1 MRKTQWFALMLFL
14 ALCICCAQAD
24 VLTFPSD
31 LTTIAEEA
39 FAGDT
44 SLDEAVLPERLNAI
58 GRHAFAY
65 SSLRRV
71 YLPETLNSIGDD
83 AFLGCQDLVAWGYP
97 DTYGEEYCREK
108 GIPYEAI
115 STPAEEFAFSFPNDS
130 EATVTGWMGEGE
142 IVIIPEMADETHRV
156 TAIGNDAFRN
166 NSALKKLYLPT
177 GLVSIGD
184 CAFRDCANL
193 EDVVFH
199 AGLKQIRQ
207 GAFCN
212 CDKLRDVDLPDSVEV
227 IGGGYYGAVGAFQ
240 DCDAL
245 ESFHYP
251 SSLTDAPFY
260 EVWRGNLANC
270 PNLKTVT
277 FSEGVTSIA
286 PGTFCGAAS
295 LEEIDIPGTVTDI
308 GANAFNSCAGLKTV
322 ELPTG
327 LVSIGDCAFR
337 NCANLED
344 VVFHA
349 GLKQIRQGAFCNCDK
364 LRDVDLPDSV
374 EVIGGGYYGAVGA
387 FQDCD
392 ALESFHYP
400 SSLTD
405 APFYE
410 VWRGNL
416 ANCPKFKTVTF
427 GEGVTSIAPGAFCG
441 AASLEE
447 IDIPGTVTDIG
458 ANAFNSCAGLTR
470 IYIPA
475 ATSFIAND
483 AFASHGEALEIW
495 CEYGSTAL
503 QHAVDH
509 SIQYYYLSLVPY
521 LWPSVVYQGEPY
533 SVPGTVCSNY
543 MLTNVNIQLA
553 NGSDGVL
560 LADIS
565 VDPQNETYA
574 LYGDPSAQLD
584 LWHLPLGSYRL
595 TVGAATAKSEERF
608 YSVFFQVKEPPLRI
622 NTNEAKL
629 PINTVYPMEY
639 VRLSGVLT
647 ANYPITD
654 VFCSLLDVENNTMKV
669 YSAQPN
675 AQTLDLTEIAHYF
688 DRFTGD
694 DMNHHFDIRL
704 MVTAHGETVI
714 LSERRMFCS
723 DPHLNPL
730 TDIRLDPLF
739 SRGVTKNLEKR
750 AFWSMRL
757 ASEIYDEA
765 DKFAK
770 EAYMRDYRKEG
781 DRNLVRYGLMW
792 KDIENTDLTYNRLWV
807 IAVEGTV
814 PNSIDQ
820 WVSNLN
826 MGDGSYHQGFMEA
839 ANAVMEGFSQYRTEI
854 EEIRPRDTAATYM
867 PDLVWV
873 VGHSRGAAVANLLG
887 GKLLAEAGFDE
898 SGIYAA
904 CFACPNVFK
913 KSEVPLTPKGTVE
926 VYDIGG
932 DIVPA
937 LPFAAWDYGRYGT
950 EVVINSNVIQNEH
963 FPTVQINT
971 PSDIEPLIR
980 TLSSIPQQYAQALL
994 DIIVEKWENGECPQN
1009 VTGMLQSWLDAMA
1022 ENLANPSVIPTSL
1035 IGKLEQMYKNFTGND
1050 SVLKRGVNSHH
1061 NNTYVTWMYDRY
1073 PNAVY
1078 NDYLANY

>member
-184 CAFRDCANL
+184 CAFRNCANL

-212 CDKLRDVDLPDSVEV
+212 CDKLRDADLPDSVEV

-286 PGTFCGAAS
+286 PGT
-295 LEEIDIPGTVTDI
+295 
-308 GANAFNSCAGLKTV
+308 
-322 ELPTG
+322 
-327 LVSIGDCAFR
+327 
-337 NCANLED
+337 
-344 VVFHA
+344 
-349 GLKQIRQGAFCNCDK
+349 
-364 LRDVDLPDSV
+364 
-374 EVIGGGYYGAVGA
+374 
-387 FQDCD
+387 
-392 ALESFHYP
+392 
-400 SSLTD
+400 
-405 APFYE
+405 
-410 VWRGNL
+410 
-416 ANCPKFKTVTF
+416 
-427 GEGVTSIAPGAFCG
+427 FCG

-584 LWHLPLGSYRL
+584 LWHLPLGLPHHGRL
-595 TVGAATAKSEERF
+595 
-608 YSVFFQVKEPPLRI
+608 
-622 NTNEAKL
+622 
-629 PINTVYPMEY
+629 
-639 VRLSGVLT
+639 
-647 ANYPITD
+647 
-654 VFCSLLDVENNTMKV
+654 
-669 YSAQPN
+669 
-675 AQTLDLTEIAHYF
+675 
-688 DRFTGD
+688 
-694 DMNHHFDIRL
+694 
-704 MVTAHGETVI
+704 
-714 LSERRMFCS
+714 
-723 DPHLNPL
+723 
-730 TDIRLDPLF
+730 
-739 SRGVTKNLEKR
+739 
-750 AFWSMRL
+750 
-757 ASEIYDEA
+757 
-765 DKFAK
+765 
-770 EAYMRDYRKEG
+770 
-781 DRNLVRYGLMW
+781 
-792 KDIENTDLTYNRLWV
+792 
-807 IAVEGTV
+807 
-814 PNSIDQ
+814 
-820 WVSNLN
+820 
-826 MGDGSYHQGFMEA
+826 
-839 ANAVMEGFSQYRTEI
+839 
-854 EEIRPRDTAATYM
+854 
-867 PDLVWV
+867 
-873 VGHSRGAAVANLLG
+873 
-887 GKLLAEAGFDE
+887 
-898 SGIYAA
+898 
-904 CFACPNVFK
+904 
-913 KSEVPLTPKGTVE
+913 
-926 VYDIGG
+926 
-932 DIVPA
+932 
-937 LPFAAWDYGRYGT
+937 
-950 EVVINSNVIQNEH
+950 
-963 FPTVQINT
+963 
-971 PSDIEPLIR
+971 
-980 TLSSIPQQYAQALL
+980 
-994 DIIVEKWENGECPQN
+994 
-1009 VTGMLQSWLDAMA
+1009 LQSAGC
-1022 ENLANPSVIPTSL
+1022 
-1035 IGKLEQMYKNFTGND
+1035 GKQHDEGIFR
-1050 SVLKRGVNSHH
+1050 S
-1061 NNTYVTWMYDRY
+1061 
-1073 PNAVY
+1073 A
-1078 NDYLANY
+1078 